1 MASNPNQPTP
11 TPTSPLPSQTHQT
24 PSLRRTASL
33 EAAEG
38 LIQLSNS
45 LPSPAVAS
53 EPTRSIQ
60 IAAQALIKLLQ
71 SSSDEPTASTPG
83 YHAIEAIIGERVC
96 AATGRTQFCVAWAG
110 EWPESVKLQWLDEG
124 DCLGSDIVAFR
135 TQVAELEVAAGGFE
149 EEEEKLRER
158 LRAVEE
164 KMALDLARVREAR
177 ERSVSASDETVDV
190 TMVDAGSA
198 ASGHAD
204 GANAGADGTS
214 ASGFNVDG
222 MDLGIDGVPSI
233 EVPEEDAEYEE
244 ISMEEWISLV

>member
-1 MASNPNQPTP
+1 M
-11 TPTSPLPSQTHQT
+11 
-24 PSLRRTASL
+24 
-33 EAAEG
+33 
-38 LIQLSNS
+38 
-45 LPSPAVAS
+45 
-53 EPTRSIQ
+53 
-60 IAAQALIKLLQ
+60 
-71 SSSDEPTASTPG
+71 
-83 YHAIEAIIGERVC
+83 
-96 AATGRTQFCVAWAG
+96 
-110 EWPESVKLQWLDEG
+110 
-124 DCLGSDIVAFR
+124 AFR

-164 KMALDLARVREAR
+164 KIALDLARVREAR
-177 ERSVSASDETVDV
+177 ERNVSASDETVDV
-190 TMVDAGSA
+190 KMVDAGSA

-214 ASGFNVDG
+214 ALGFNVDG